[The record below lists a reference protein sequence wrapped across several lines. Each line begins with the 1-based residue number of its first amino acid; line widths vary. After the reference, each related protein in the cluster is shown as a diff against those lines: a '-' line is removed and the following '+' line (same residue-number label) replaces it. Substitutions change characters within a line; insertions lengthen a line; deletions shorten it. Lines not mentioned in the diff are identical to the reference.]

1 MVRQVDLAAAVECP
15 RAARISNL
23 VSFYKVTD
31 VFRERGPRS
40 GPREPLTSAREGTL
54 EVFSFRK
61 GPKNLA

>member
-40 GPREPLTSAREGTL
+40 GAREPLAPSPPPAEGTL
-54 EVFSFRK
+54 HRFSHFQ
-61 GPKNLA
+61 LS

>member
-1 MVRQVDLAAAVECP
+1 MYASLTYSIMSSDSLLER
-15 RAARISNL
+15 R
-23 VSFYKVTD
+23 KVIRPPLSTTPY
-31 VFRERGPRS
+31 RERGPRS